1 MKAMSS
7 MTKVEENGNHYVY
20 FGTHLTHD
28 TQFLQEPSY
37 EPSDVVNN
45 TKYDKSAQGQSRFLL
60 KGRMMW
66 VRDAMDY
73 RHYQCNVANYEIIGE
88 WLKYLKESGCYD
100 NTKIIIVSDHG
111 FHLENFTDIIQY
123 DIGMKL
129 DGEAYT
135 PILMVK
141 DFNSH
146 GEIQTSEEFMTNAD
160 TPYLALKGVVDNP
173 VNPFTGK
180 KITTD
185 GKANG
190 AIIYRSDHWN
200 PWNNTGPV
208 YASGDWISV
217 KDDLWKKENWSART
231 QCRPR

>member
-1 MKAMSS
+1 
-7 MTKVEENGNHYVY
+7 
-20 FGTHLTHD
+20 
-28 TQFLQEPSY
+28 
-37 EPSDVVNN
+37 
-45 TKYDKSAQGQSRFLL
+45 
-60 KGRMMW
+60 
-66 VRDAMDY
+66 
-73 RHYQCNVANYEIIGE
+73 
-88 WLKYLKESGCYD
+88 
-100 NTKIIIVSDHG
+100 
-111 FHLENFTDIIQY
+111 
-123 DIGMKL
+123 MKL

-217 KDDLWKKENWSART
+217 KDDLWKKENWKYLGTR
-231 QCRPR
+231 